1 MHIVFPGLLIEPS
14 NFSSCVEPG
23 LSLATS
29 MDVCTAS
36 TQSNHTLK
44 CVNRGW
50 VPIHV
55 YKYIR
60 IRVVTVSIII
70 YYLLVEEDGCYGSIR
85 PGGGRARQ
93 HTDTPISLG
102 IDS

>member
-1 MHIVFPGLLIEPS
+1 M
-14 NFSSCVEPG
+14 
-23 LSLATS
+23 
-29 MDVCTAS
+29 
-36 TQSNHTLK
+36 
-44 CVNRGW
+44 
-50 VPIHV
+50 PIHV

-60 IRVVTVSIII
+60 IGVVTVSIII

-85 PGGGRARQ
+85 PGGGQARQ